1 MVFNLSEGFAS
12 PLKRGLCTKKCFLQE
27 KNAFFETESEIW
39 LTSAKKNGTIAAPTY
54 KPTRIEKNRKTKD
67 MKTIAI
73 ILGLTAT
80 VAVGNTLP
88 PTPEAPVATVQG

>member
-1 MVFNLSEGFAS
+1 M
-12 PLKRGLCTKKCFLQE
+12 T
-27 KNAFFETESEIW
+27 
-39 LTSAKKNGTIAAPTY
+39 APTY
-54 KPTRIEKNRKTKD
+54 KPTLNRKNRETND

-88 PTPEAPVATVQG
+88 PTPETPVTAVQG

>member
-1 MVFNLSEGFAS
+1 MLFLKLNRKFA
-12 PLKRGLCTKKCFLQE
+12 
-27 KNAFFETESEIW
+27 
-39 LTSAKKNGTIAAPTY
+39 LTSAKKNGIITAPTY

>member
-1 MVFNLSEGFAS
+1 MLFLKLNRKFA
-12 PLKRGLCTKKCFLQE
+12 
-27 KNAFFETESEIW
+27 
-39 LTSAKKNGTIAAPTY
+39 LTSAKKNGIMTAPTY
-54 KPTRIEKNRKTKD
+54 KPTLNRKNRETND

-88 PTPEAPVATVQG
+88 PTPEAPVTAVQG